1 MFERAV
7 SIFWPDLK
15 GQELRKFSLL
25 ATIFSLIIGSYWLL
39 RLLKNTLL
47 YKIAYPVSL
56 GWSAG
61 HGRDMQPTLKFWS
74 PIVVI
79 ALILIYSKLVDR
91 FEKQKLFYIIC
102 TFYTL
107 LFGVITALLAMR
119 HFWGDAFLGRP
130 VLVALGWVSYFAIE
144 SFGSLVVALFWSF
157 TASITD
163 SEAAKR
169 GYPIIATCAQF
180 GAIVGSFP
188 MLFLER
194 MGGIWRL
201 FLVATIAVIGVMF
214 LVRYFMHTTPASQ
227 MIGNKAAHAT
237 EKEKEGFWWGLVSGF
252 VLLVTRPYLLGVLI
266 VSTVYEVISQIVE
279 YQMQSYATIY
289 PEYSTEAGFAKFQG
303 IYGVGANSLS
313 FLMALLGISYLM
325 KRFGLR
331 FCLFFFPISLGLAV
345 ILLYAFFNT
354 GPTPGELLWATF
366 AIMMVAKGL
375 GYAVNNPVKEIM
387 YIPTSKD
394 VKFKSKGWIDTFGSR
409 TAKQAGAGVTDAFKY
424 NLSDLMFYGTM
435 FSLGLTGVWLV
446 AAFYVGLKNK
456 KLVAEGKI
464 VE

>member
-15 GQELRKFSLL
+15 GQELKKFSLL

-56 GWSAG
+56 GWSADQ
-61 HGRDMQPTLKFWS
+61 GRLMQPVLKFWS
-74 PIVVI
+74 PFVVI
-79 ALILIYSKLVDR
+79 ALVLIYSKLVDL
-91 FEKQKLFYIIC
+91 FEKDKLFYIIC

-107 LFGVITALLAMR
+107 LFGAITITLAMR
-119 HFWGDAFLGRP
+119 HFWGDAFLGRD
-130 VLVALGWVSYFAIE
+130 LLSALGWVSYFTIE

-163 SEAAKR
+163 SESAKR
-169 GYPIIATCAQF
+169 GYPIIATFAQF
-180 GAIVGSFP
+180 GALIGSVP
-188 MLFLER
+188 ILFLER
-194 MGGIWRL
+194 IGGIWRL
-201 FLVATIAVIGVMF
+201 FLVATIAIIGVMF
-214 LVRYFMHTTPASQ
+214 LIRHFMRVTPESQ
-227 MIGNKAAHAT
+227 MIGNKKAHAT
-237 EKEKEGFWWGLVSGF
+237 EKKEEGFFEGFYSGLL
-252 VLLVTRPYLLGVLI
+252 LLVTRPYLLGVLI
-266 VSTVYEVISQIVE
+266 VSTMYEIISQIVE
-279 YQMQSYATIY
+279 YQMQSNAYIY
-289 PEYSTEAGFAKFQG
+289 PEYSSEAGFAKFQG
-303 IYGVGANSLS
+303 IYGIGVNSLS
-313 FLMALLGISYLM
+313 FLMALLGISYMM

-331 FCLFFFPISLGLAV
+331 FCLFFFPVSLGIAV

-354 GPTPGELLWATF
+354 GPTPGQLLWATF
-366 AIMMVAKGL
+366 AVMMVAKGL

-409 TAKQAGAGVTDAFKY
+409 TAKQAGAGVTDAFKH
-424 NLSDLMFYGTM
+424 NLTDLMFFGTM
-435 FSLGLTGVWLV
+435 FSLGLTGLWLV

-456 KLVAEGKI
+456 
-464 VE
+464 